1 VLPLDDFGKH
11 DKVGENRWRAR
22 LSSNQERELYIL
34 LERPPLS
41 EELGSILPFR
51 GLWGAFHLGVMDMF
65 WSCGAKR
72 FVFPRSDFTFLTLQG
87 DYQLHWPHS
96 HNVDLYPRARFGTGS
111 TCWWDH
117 GKPRPTSI
125 PNQKWSYGSRGGNS
139 DVQLHNLQAFCVL
152 YLQQFAWRIHAY
164 WGTASPIRW

>member
-11 DKVGENRWRAR
+11 DKVGESRWRAR

-34 LERPPLS
+34 LESPLLI

-72 FVFPRSDFTFLTLQG
+72 FVFPRADFTFLTLQG
-87 DYQLHWPHS
+87 DYQHIGLIHTT
-96 HNVDLYPRARFGTGS
+96 L
-111 TCWWDH
+111 
-117 GKPRPTSI
+117 TSI
-125 PNQKWSYGSRGGNS
+125 LGHGLAPVCQMSR
-139 DVQLHNLQAFCVL
+139 VE
-152 YLQQFAWRIHAY
+152 
-164 WGTASPIRW
+164 